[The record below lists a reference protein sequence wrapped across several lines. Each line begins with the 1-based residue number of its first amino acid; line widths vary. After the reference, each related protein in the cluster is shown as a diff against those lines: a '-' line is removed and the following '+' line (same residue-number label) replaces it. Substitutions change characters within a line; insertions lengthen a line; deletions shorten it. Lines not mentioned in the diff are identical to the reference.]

1 MSTLNVST
9 IIPDEGTNTDL
20 DLSGKGTGRPDL
32 QAGFKVGGTAGVPTA
47 SIRDDAIT
55 SAKIADDAVV
65 TAAIAD
71 DAVVTAAIA
80 DDAITAALMA
90 DDAVGV
96 AQLSATGTASA
107 SNFLRG
113 DNTWA
118 AAGGGKILQVV
129 SVFNNDYATHSN
141 TNCDS
146 PAEIVNVSITP
157 SATSSKILM
166 LGHFTGASDSGDV
179 QWIGVSL
186 YRNSI
191 HIGYGDNTSR
201 NSAEGIYHT
210 GHWRDDHYSKPGS
223 SSITFMDS
231 PMSTSSITYRLKAFA
246 NHFGSS
252 LSNLT
257 LIQNSGG
264 YNYASKEQ
272 GVGTTTLILM
282 EIGA

>member
-1 MSTLNVST
+1 MSTINVTT
-9 IIPDEGTNTDL
+9 IIPSEGTNTDL

-71 DAVVTAAIA
+71 DA
-80 DDAITAALMA
+80 ITAALMA

-113 DNTWA
+113 DNSWA
-118 AAGGGKILQVV
+118 EAGGGKILQVV
-129 SVFNNDYATHSN
+129 STYNNDYASHSN
-141 TNCDS
+141 TNVDS
-146 PAEIVNVSITP
+146 PAEIVTATITP
-157 SATSSKILM
+157 AATSSKILM
-166 LGHFTGASDSGDV
+166 MGHFTGSSTSGDV
-179 QWIGVSL
+179 QFVGIKL
-186 YRNSI
+186 YRDSTL
-191 HIGYGDNTSR
+191 IGEGDASSR
-201 NSAEGIYHT
+201 NGTEGVLHT
-210 GHWRDDHYSKPGS
+210 AQFRDDHYSKPS
-223 SSITFMDS
+223 STSLTFVDS
-231 PMSTSSITYRLKAFA
+231 PSSTSSITYRLKAFA
-246 NHFGSS
+246 NHVSGSS

-264 YNYASKEQ
+264 YDYNNKEQ
-272 GVGTTTLILM
+272 AVGTTTLILM